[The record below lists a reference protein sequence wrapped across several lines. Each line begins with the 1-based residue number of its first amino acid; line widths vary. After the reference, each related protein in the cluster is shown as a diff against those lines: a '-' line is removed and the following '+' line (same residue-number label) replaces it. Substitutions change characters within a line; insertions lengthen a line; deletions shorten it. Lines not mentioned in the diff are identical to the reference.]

1 MTFCWHNGFT
11 SEDLSTVGPY
21 LHELGLYQQHCNP
34 LILPPI
40 HQDNLSLPH
49 DPTDPILPSSCYTNL
64 APFQSSTLSIDM
76 QLSHFPF
83 VEQYQ
88 QTHDVLVPQQTQ
100 IQDIST
106 KKAAS
111 LLLRAGLSYKSH
123 GNAQLQ
129 NPLQRSLEIPRGT
142 SVDGFDSDVATGAL
156 LQSIAEQV
164 D

>member
-1 MTFCWHNGFT
+1 
-11 SEDLSTVGPY
+11 
-21 LHELGLYQQHCNP
+21 
-34 LILPPI
+34 
-40 HQDNLSLPH
+40 
-49 DPTDPILPSSCYTNL
+49 
-64 APFQSSTLSIDM
+64 M